1 MDWTAPGVR
10 RRLAGGIE
18 SEGEMRVLISA
29 ASKHG
34 ATAGIG
40 DHIGETLRHRGF
52 DVTVAEP
59 DQAKPEAGYDG
70 IVLGSGVYAG
80 HWLKDAKNLATRIA
94 ACDPAPPVWVFS
106 SGPLGDPPKPDEEPV
121 DVASIVE
128 ATAPVEHRIF
138 AGKIDKS
145 ELGFGERAIMVAV
158 RAPDGDFRD
167 WDEIAT
173 WANEIADAL
182 EPAQEAT

>member
-1 MDWTAPGVR
+1 MQ
-10 RRLAGGIE
+10 
-18 SEGEMRVLISA
+18 VLISA

-40 DHIGETLRHRGF
+40 DQIGETLRHRGF

-80 HWLKDAKNLATRIA
+80 HWLKDAKLLAGRIA
-94 ACDPAPPVWVFS
+94 DCDPAPLVWAFS

-121 DVASIVE
+121 DVAGIVE
-128 ATAPVEHRIF
+128 AVAPVDHRIF

-167 WDEIAT
+167 WDEIAM

-182 EPAQEAT
+182 ETAQETT